1 MKKNKS
7 MDGKNP
13 RMDDF
18 SAKERYNTLL
28 QIHQKSK
35 INVIQQGKTVD
46 SMIRRT
52 YGKDPDRKL

>member
-1 MKKNKS
+1 

-18 SAKERYNTLL
+18 SAKERYNTPLHF
-28 QIHQKSK
+28 HQKSR
-35 INVIQQGKTVD
+35 INVIRQRKTVD
-46 SMIRRT
+46 SMIHHT